1 MKTYIA
7 IADILKIVYLLDCS
21 LKRITASSMMIF
33 LICVCYSSLAIVSC
47 KICYRANVDALPIN
61 LRNGKFSIEVIINDV
76 SKLTEMFI
84 KTPGIQNEEYSV
96 NENRL
101 ILYTAIPDKMYKSFE
116 ELVQRINMVIVLKM
130 WMPFYST
137 KSNLSISYS
146 DATTNF
152 CIEKSDNV
160 QIQFSSS
167 ICIHIGCQQH
177 LDSSIQPY
185 STTLKNAIELLLKN
199 VNLKIR
205 KEMVPCVCQNCE
217 KDRVVGLVV
226 LGDCYYI
233 HINDRFSYA
242 YTGVQQFTGGLDVDI
257 ADGLTAQL
265 TSQFYSRFKYP
276 VINYNFHESKLFPTN
291 ATSTKTCLKLDIASG
306 YIYDDTLLKLCKEE
320 PSIVKTDI
328 YDLTTTTDTMDILRD
343 YGLGVE
349 TESCADVQ
357 DSAVIG
363 NNKCFY
369 FMNVNEFCTIASI
382 QTAEEYDAFERFV
395 LHKSINVTK
404 SICGLSSAAQS
415 IMFYSTCVFS
425 LHDNAYQTFVVH
437 INPIFFKNEFIKTF
451 FSLSRLDTGFYL
463 VDIIRRRMEYFVSY
477 DSAID
482 AINNRYGLFE
492 RKHLC
497 EKDLVYD
504 KKKYSKERKQSPK
517 PIATTTSTTTMPI
530 QIKDT
535 RVPSKN
541 QNSSTVIMIV
551 LLCIFV
557 FVAPMVACIW
567 VFCANKKR

>member
-1 MKTYIA
+1 
-7 IADILKIVYLLDCS
+7 
-21 LKRITASSMMIF
+21 MIF
-33 LICVCYSSLAIVSC
+33 LICVCYSWLVIVSC
-47 KICYRANVDALPIN
+47 KMCYQTNIDALPIN
-61 LRNGKFSIEVIINDV
+61 LINGKFSIEVLINDV
-76 SKLTEMFI
+76 SKLTEMFTQ
-84 KTPGIQNEEYSV
+84 TPGLQNAEYSV

-101 ILYTAIPDKMYKSFE
+101 IVYATIPDKLYKSFE
-116 ELVQRINMVIVLKM
+116 ELVQRINMVIILKM

-137 KSNLSISYS
+137 KSNLSVSFL
-146 DATTNF
+146 DATNHF

-160 QIQFSSS
+160 QIKFSSN
-167 ICIHIGCQQH
+167 ICIHIGCQQN
-177 LDSSIQPY
+177 LDSSISPN
-185 STTLKNAIELLLKN
+185 STTLKNAIELLQKN
-199 VNLKIR
+199 VYSKIR
-205 KEMVPCVCQNCE
+205 QEMVPCVCQNCE
-217 KDRVVGLVV
+217 KDKVVGLVV

-242 YTGVQQFTGGLDVDI
+242 YTGVKQFKGGLDVDI

-276 VINYNFHESKLFPTN
+276 VINYNVYDSKLFRTN

-306 YIYDDTLLKLCKEE
+306 YIYDDKLLKYCKEE
-320 PSIVKTDI
+320 PSIVQTDI
-328 YDLTTTTDTMDILRD
+328 YDLTTTPDTMDILRD

-349 TESCADVQ
+349 PDSCADMQ
-357 DSAVIG
+357 DSAVIA
-363 NNKCFY
+363 NDTCFY

-395 LHKSINVTK
+395 LHKSMNVTK

-415 IMFYSTCVFS
+415 LMFYSSCVFS
-425 LHDNAYQTFVVH
+425 LHNNAYQTFVVH

-477 DSAID
+477 DSAIN

-517 PIATTTSTTTMPI
+517 PIASTTSTTTMPI
-530 QIKDT
+530 QIKDI

-557 FVAPMVACIW
+557 FVAPMAACIW
-567 VFCANKKR
+567 VICVNKKLLCFCNKSK

>member
-1 MKTYIA
+1 
-7 IADILKIVYLLDCS
+7 
-21 LKRITASSMMIF
+21 MIF
-33 LICVCYSSLAIVSC
+33 LICVCYSWLVIVSC
-47 KICYRANVDALPIN
+47 KMCYQTNIDALPIN
-61 LRNGKFSIEVIINDV
+61 LINGKFSIEVLINDV
-76 SKLTEMFI
+76 SKLTEMFTQ
-84 KTPGIQNEEYSV
+84 TPGLQNAEYSV

-101 ILYTAIPDKMYKSFE
+101 IVYATIPDKLYKSFE
-116 ELVQRINMVIVLKM
+116 ELVQRINMVIILKM

-137 KSNLSISYS
+137 KSNLSVSFL
-146 DATTNF
+146 DATNHF

-160 QIQFSSS
+160 QIKFSSN
-167 ICIHIGCQQH
+167 ICIHIGCQQN
-177 LDSSIQPY
+177 LDSSISPN
-185 STTLKNAIELLLKN
+185 STTLKNAIELLQKN
-199 VNLKIR
+199 VYSKIR
-205 KEMVPCVCQNCE
+205 QEMVPCVCQNCE
-217 KDRVVGLVV
+217 KDKVVGLVV

-242 YTGVQQFTGGLDVDI
+242 YTGVKQFKGGLDVDI

-276 VINYNFHESKLFPTN
+276 VINYNVYDSKLFRTN

-306 YIYDDTLLKLCKEE
+306 YIYDDKLLKYCKEE
-320 PSIVKTDI
+320 PSIVQTDI
-328 YDLTTTTDTMDILRD
+328 YDLTTTPDTMDILRD

-349 TESCADVQ
+349 PDSCADMQ
-357 DSAVIG
+357 DSAVIA
-363 NNKCFY
+363 NDTCFY

-395 LHKSINVTK
+395 LHKSMNVTK

-415 IMFYSTCVFS
+415 LMFYSSCVFS
-425 LHDNAYQTFVVH
+425 LHNNAYQTFVVH

-477 DSAID
+477 DSAIN

-504 KKKYSKERKQSPK
+504 KKKYSKERKKSPK
-517 PIATTTSTTTMPI
+517 PIASTTSTTTMPI
-530 QIKDT
+530 QIKDI

-557 FVAPMVACIW
+557 FVAPMAACIW
-567 VFCANKKR
+567 VICVNKKLLCFCNKSK

>member
-1 MKTYIA
+1 
-7 IADILKIVYLLDCS
+7 
-21 LKRITASSMMIF
+21 MIF
-33 LICVCYSSLAIVSC
+33 LICVCYSWLVIVSC
-47 KICYRANVDALPIN
+47 KMCYQTNIDALPIN
-61 LRNGKFSIEVIINDV
+61 LINGKFSIEVLINDV
-76 SKLTEMFI
+76 SKLTEMFTQ
-84 KTPGIQNEEYSV
+84 TPGLQNAEYSV

-101 ILYTAIPDKMYKSFE
+101 IVYATIPDKLYKSFE
-116 ELVQRINMVIVLKM
+116 ELVQRINMVIILKM

-137 KSNLSISYS
+137 KSNLSVSFL
-146 DATTNF
+146 DATNHF
-152 CIEKSDNV
+152 CFEKSDNV
-160 QIQFSSS
+160 QIKFSSN
-167 ICIHIGCQQH
+167 ICIHIGCQQN
-177 LDSSIQPY
+177 LDSSISPN
-185 STTLKNAIELLLKN
+185 STTLKNAIELLQKN
-199 VNLKIR
+199 VYSKIR
-205 KEMVPCVCQNCE
+205 QEMVPCVCQNCE
-217 KDRVVGLVV
+217 KDKVVGLVV

-242 YTGVQQFTGGLDVDI
+242 YTGVKQFKGGLDVDI

-276 VINYNFHESKLFPTN
+276 VINYNVYDSKLFRTN

-306 YIYDDTLLKLCKEE
+306 YIYDDKLLKYCKEE
-320 PSIVKTDI
+320 PSIVQTDI
-328 YDLTTTTDTMDILRD
+328 YDLTTTPDTMDILRD

-349 TESCADVQ
+349 PDSCADMQ
-357 DSAVIG
+357 DSAVIA
-363 NNKCFY
+363 NDTCFY

-395 LHKSINVTK
+395 LHKSMNVTK

-415 IMFYSTCVFS
+415 LMFYSSCVFS
-425 LHDNAYQTFVVH
+425 LHNNAYQTFVVH

-477 DSAID
+477 DSAIN

-504 KKKYSKERKQSPK
+504 KKKYSKERKKSPK
-517 PIATTTSTTTMPI
+517 PIASTTSTTTMPI
-530 QIKDT
+530 QIKDI

-557 FVAPMVACIW
+557 FVAPMAACIW
-567 VFCANKKR
+567 VICVNKKLLCFCNKSK

>member
-1 MKTYIA
+1 M
-7 IADILKIVYLLDCS
+7 
-21 LKRITASSMMIF
+21 
-33 LICVCYSSLAIVSC
+33 CYQTNI
-47 KICYRANVDALPIN
+47 DALPIN
-61 LRNGKFSIEVIINDV
+61 LINGKFSIEVLINDV
-76 SKLTEMFI
+76 SKLTEMFTQ
-84 KTPGIQNEEYSV
+84 TPGLQNAEYSV

-101 ILYTAIPDKMYKSFE
+101 IVYATIPDKLYKSFE
-116 ELVQRINMVIVLKM
+116 ELVQRINMVIILKM

-137 KSNLSISYS
+137 KSNLSVSFL
-146 DATTNF
+146 DATNHF
-152 CIEKSDNV
+152 CFEKSDNV
-160 QIQFSSS
+160 QIKFSSN
-167 ICIHIGCQQH
+167 ICIHIGCQQN
-177 LDSSIQPY
+177 LDSSISPN
-185 STTLKNAIELLLKN
+185 STTLKNAIELLQKN
-199 VNLKIR
+199 VYSKIR
-205 KEMVPCVCQNCE
+205 QEMVPCVCQNCE
-217 KDRVVGLVV
+217 KDKVVGLVV

-242 YTGVQQFTGGLDVDI
+242 YTGVKQFKGGLDVDI

-276 VINYNFHESKLFPTN
+276 VINYNVYDSKLFRTN

-306 YIYDDTLLKLCKEE
+306 YIYDDKLLKYCKEE
-320 PSIVKTDI
+320 PSIVQTDI
-328 YDLTTTTDTMDILRD
+328 YDLTTTPDTMDILRD

-349 TESCADVQ
+349 PDSCADMQ
-357 DSAVIG
+357 DSAVIA
-363 NNKCFY
+363 NDTCFY

-395 LHKSINVTK
+395 LHKSMNVTK

-415 IMFYSTCVFS
+415 LMFYSSCVFS
-425 LHDNAYQTFVVH
+425 LHNNAYQTFVVH

-477 DSAID
+477 DSAIN

-504 KKKYSKERKQSPK
+504 KKKYSKERKKSPK
-517 PIATTTSTTTMPI
+517 PIASTTSTTTMPI
-530 QIKDT
+530 QIKDI

-557 FVAPMVACIW
+557 FVAPMAACIW
-567 VFCANKKR
+567 VICVNKKLLCFCNKSK

>member
-1 MKTYIA
+1 
-7 IADILKIVYLLDCS
+7 
-21 LKRITASSMMIF
+21 MIF
-33 LICVCYSSLAIVSC
+33 LICVCYSWLVIVSC
-47 KICYRANVDALPIN
+47 KMCYQTNIDALPIN
-61 LRNGKFSIEVIINDV
+61 LINGKFSIEVLINDV
-76 SKLTEMFI
+76 SKLTEMFTQ
-84 KTPGIQNEEYSV
+84 TPGLQNAEYSV

-101 ILYTAIPDKMYKSFE
+101 IVYATIPDKLYKSFE
-116 ELVQRINMVIVLKM
+116 ELVQRINMVIILKM

-137 KSNLSISYS
+137 KSNLSVSFL
-146 DATTNF
+146 DATNHF
-152 CIEKSDNV
+152 CFEKSDNV
-160 QIQFSSS
+160 QIKFSSN
-167 ICIHIGCQQH
+167 ICIHIGCQQN
-177 LDSSIQPY
+177 LDSSISPN
-185 STTLKNAIELLLKN
+185 STTLKNAIELLQKN
-199 VNLKIR
+199 VYSKIR
-205 KEMVPCVCQNCE
+205 QEMVPCVCQNCE
-217 KDRVVGLVV
+217 KDKVVGLVV

-242 YTGVQQFTGGLDVDI
+242 YTGVKQFKGGLDVDI

-276 VINYNFHESKLFPTN
+276 VINYNVYDSKLFRTN

-306 YIYDDTLLKLCKEE
+306 YIYDDKLLKYCKEE
-320 PSIVKTDI
+320 PSIVQTDI
-328 YDLTTTTDTMDILRD
+328 YDLTTTPDTMDILRD

-349 TESCADVQ
+349 PDSCADMQ
-357 DSAVIG
+357 DSAVIA
-363 NNKCFY
+363 NDTCFY

-395 LHKSINVTK
+395 LHKSMNVTK
-404 SICGLSSAAQS
+404 TICGLSSAAQS
-415 IMFYSTCVFS
+415 LMFYSSCVFS
-425 LHDNAYQTFVVH
+425 LHNNAYQTFVVH

-477 DSAID
+477 DSAIN

-504 KKKYSKERKQSPK
+504 KKKYSKERKKSPK
-517 PIATTTSTTTMPI
+517 PIASTTSTTTMPI
-530 QIKDT
+530 QIKDI

-557 FVAPMVACIW
+557 FVAPIVACIW
-567 VFCANKKR
+567 VICVNKKLLCFCNKSK

>member
-1 MKTYIA
+1 
-7 IADILKIVYLLDCS
+7 
-21 LKRITASSMMIF
+21 MIF
-33 LICVCYSSLAIVSC
+33 LICVCYSWLVIVSC
-47 KICYRANVDALPIN
+47 KMCYQTNIDALPIN
-61 LRNGKFSIEVIINDV
+61 LINGKFSIEVLINDV
-76 SKLTEMFI
+76 SKLTEMFTQ
-84 KTPGIQNEEYSV
+84 TPGLQNAEYSV

-101 ILYTAIPDKMYKSFE
+101 IVYATIPDKLYKSFE
-116 ELVQRINMVIVLKM
+116 ELVQRINMVIILKM

-137 KSNLSISYS
+137 KSNLSVSFL
-146 DATTNF
+146 DATNHF

-160 QIQFSSS
+160 QIKFSSN
-167 ICIHIGCQQH
+167 ICIHIGCQQN
-177 LDSSIQPY
+177 LDSSISPN
-185 STTLKNAIELLLKN
+185 STTLKNAIELLQKN
-199 VNLKIR
+199 VYSKIR
-205 KEMVPCVCQNCE
+205 QEMVPCVCQNCE
-217 KDRVVGLVV
+217 KDKVVGLVV

-242 YTGVQQFTGGLDVDI
+242 YTGVKQFKGGLDVDI

-276 VINYNFHESKLFPTN
+276 VINYNVYDSKLFRTN

-306 YIYDDTLLKLCKEE
+306 YIYDDKLLKYCKEE
-320 PSIVKTDI
+320 PSIVQTDI
-328 YDLTTTTDTMDILRD
+328 YDLTTTPDTMDILRD

-349 TESCADVQ
+349 PDSCADMQ

-363 NNKCFY
+363 NDTCFY

-395 LHKSINVTK
+395 LHKSMNVTK

-415 IMFYSTCVFS
+415 LMFYSSCVFS
-425 LHDNAYQTFVVH
+425 LHNNAYQTFVVH

-477 DSAID
+477 DSAIN

-504 KKKYSKERKQSPK
+504 KKKYSKERKKSPK
-517 PIATTTSTTTMPI
+517 PIASTTSTTTMPI
-530 QIKDT
+530 QIKDI

-557 FVAPMVACIW
+557 FVAPMAACIW
-567 VFCANKKR
+567 VICVNKKLLCFCNKSK

>member
-1 MKTYIA
+1 
-7 IADILKIVYLLDCS
+7 
-21 LKRITASSMMIF
+21 MIF
-33 LICVCYSSLAIVSC
+33 LICVCYSWLVIVSC
-47 KICYRANVDALPIN
+47 KMCYQTNIDALPIN
-61 LRNGKFSIEVIINDV
+61 LINGKFSIEVLINDV
-76 SKLTEMFI
+76 SKLTEMFTQ
-84 KTPGIQNEEYSV
+84 TPGLQNAEYSV

-101 ILYTAIPDKMYKSFE
+101 IVYATIPDKLYKSFE
-116 ELVQRINMVIVLKM
+116 ELVQRINMVIILKM

-137 KSNLSISYS
+137 KSNLSVSFL
-146 DATTNF
+146 DATNHF
-152 CIEKSDNV
+152 CFEKSDNV
-160 QIQFSSS
+160 QIKFSSN
-167 ICIHIGCQQH
+167 ICIHIGCQQN
-177 LDSSIQPY
+177 LDSSISPN
-185 STTLKNAIELLLKN
+185 STTLKNAIELLQKN
-199 VNLKIR
+199 VYSKIR
-205 KEMVPCVCQNCE
+205 QEMVPCVCQNCE
-217 KDRVVGLVV
+217 KDKVVGLVV

-242 YTGVQQFTGGLDVDI
+242 YTGVKQFKGGLDVDI

-276 VINYNFHESKLFPTN
+276 VINYNVYDSKLFRTN

-306 YIYDDTLLKLCKEE
+306 YIYDDKLLKYCKEE
-320 PSIVKTDI
+320 PSIVQTDI
-328 YDLTTTTDTMDILRD
+328 YDLTTTPDTMDILRD

-349 TESCADVQ
+349 PDSCADMQ
-357 DSAVIG
+357 DSAVIA
-363 NNKCFY
+363 NDTCFY

-395 LHKSINVTK
+395 LHKSMNVTK

-415 IMFYSTCVFS
+415 LMFYSSCVFS
-425 LHDNAYQTFVVH
+425 LHNNAYQTFVVH

-463 VDIIRRRMEYFVSY
+463 VDIVRRRMEYFVSY
-477 DSAID
+477 DSAIN

-504 KKKYSKERKQSPK
+504 KKKYSKERKKSPK
-517 PIATTTSTTTMPI
+517 PIASTTSTTTMPI
-530 QIKDT
+530 QIKDI

-557 FVAPMVACIW
+557 FVAPMAACIW
-567 VFCANKKR
+567 VICVNKKLLCFCNKSK